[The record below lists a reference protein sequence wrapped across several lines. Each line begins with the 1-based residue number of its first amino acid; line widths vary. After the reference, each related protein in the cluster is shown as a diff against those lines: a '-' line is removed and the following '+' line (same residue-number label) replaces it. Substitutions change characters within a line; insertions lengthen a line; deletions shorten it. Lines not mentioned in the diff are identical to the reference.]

1 MSTRRRSLLAA
12 GLLAGCGTTPS
23 PPTEEAAAN
32 GLFDRPSP
40 TGGRLW
46 RLDAAASRLRAVAF
60 RAGAAARL
68 GHHHLLEAR
77 EARGLLWLPDQGLA
91 GAEGEIAVP
100 LAALQLDEPA
110 WRREAGGEFDE
121 KPLSDEDR
129 AATKRNLL
137 RSLQAERHPELRLQL
152 RRLGGA
158 TPWWHAELAV
168 QLAGRSALQ
177 RIALRVQTGGDKM
190 HVDGRLL
197 LRQSEH
203 GLAPFSVLGGLLAV
217 ADEILID
224 ALLVWRS

>member
-1 MSTRRRSLLAA
+1 MNTRRRALLAA
-12 GLLAGCGTTPS
+12 GMLAGCAAAPRTD
-23 PPTEEAAAN
+23 EAASI
-32 GLFDRPSP
+32 GLLDRPPP

-46 RLDAAASRLRAVAF
+46 RLDASTSRLRAVAF

-77 EARGLLWLPDQGLA
+77 EARGLLWLPAQGLA

-137 RSLQAERHPELRLQL
+137 ASLQAERHPELRLQL

-158 TPWWHAELAV
+158 APWWHAELAV
-168 QLAGRSALQ
+168 QLAGRTALH
-177 RIALRVQTGGDKM
+177 RAALRVQTSDDALQL
-190 HVDGRLL
+190 DGRLL

-203 GLAPFSVLGGLLAV
+203 ELQPFSVLGGLLAV

-224 ALLVWRS
+224 AMLRWR

>member
-1 MSTRRRSLLAA
+1 MNAQRRTLLAA
-12 GLLAGCGTTPS
+12 GLLAGC
-23 PPTEEAAAN
+23 AAAPRTEDAAPI
-32 GLFDRPSP
+32 GLLDRPPPS
-40 TGGRLW
+40 GGRLW

-77 EARGLLWLPDQGLA
+77 EMRGLLWLPEQGLA

-129 AATKRNLL
+129 AATLRNLL
-137 RSLQAERHPELRLQL
+137 ASLQAERHPELRLQL

-158 TPWWHAELAV
+158 APWWYAELEV
-168 QLAGRSALQ
+168 QLAGRRAIH
-177 RIALRVQTGGDKM
+177 RVALRVQTGGDKM
-190 HVDGRLL
+190 QVDGRLL

-217 ADEILID
+217 ADEILVD
-224 ALLVWRS
+224 ALLRWH